1 MPAQWTAE
9 IIGKMHMGKVTI
21 KQLAEKLDV
30 THEYAGMVLNGKR
43 NPKGAEARFRAALEA
58 LIAKR
63 GGQEEGGTTHG
74 DG

>member
-9 IIGKMHMGKVTI
+9 IIGTMHLQKISQV
-21 KQLAEKLDV
+21 QLAKFLDC
-30 THEYAGMVLNGKR
+30 TPEYVSIVLNGKR

-58 LIAKR
+58 LIAER
-63 GGQEEGGTTHG
+63 SGQEEGGTTHG